1 MGIDGRVVV
10 KTGSVTKQML
20 TSEVQGSF
28 KWGQLKKWAEKWERM
43 EKNGNEHMIRPK
55 KLKKQTRHKQQEP
68 GKEKYLARRSEDQD
82 RRVT

>member
-1 MGIDGRVVV
+1 MHNLTTMGIDGRVVV

-43 EKNGNEHMIRPK
+43 EKN
-55 KLKKQTRHKQQEP
+55 
-68 GKEKYLARRSEDQD
+68 
-82 RRVT
+82 